1 MQTKKPLR
9 FAVIIGLM
17 TLALVLVA
25 ACSAPPPAGTTT
37 ATEAPTAAPAAPAAP
52 ANVQADTSAPVTDTS
67 AVTTTAN
74 LPDFGP
80 KPVMPADGERP
91 LAEVD
96 LANRAFIFQQPPDM
110 AIDPGKVYLATFET
124 TKGDFTAE
132 LYSQDAPNAVNNFV
146 VLSEMGYYD
155 GMPAFQAGPPM
166 AVLTGDA
173 AGDGNGSPGYD
184 FPAEIGIPN
193 PAGTIG
199 YLRLPDQVNPEQLSN
214 GSQLY
219 ITLEAVP
226 EIDGI
231 YSAFGY
237 ILDGLDVAQTI
248 EQGDVINKVVI
259 SEAAERSAP
268 TPPPPTPTPTPFA
281 PTSDTSGDR
290 PLAALDPAER
300 NDMFNVPPEMTLEE
314 GVDYTARIVTD
325 KGDIVVDLYE
335 DQTPITVN
343 NFVTLA
349 NLGFYDNTT
358 FHRVIEG
365 FMAQAGDPT
374 GTGTGGPGYTFQ
386 DEIVPDLVFDSAGI
400 LAMANAG
407 PNTNGS
413 QFFITYDA
421 TDWLN
426 GQHTIFGKVLEGEDV
441 LAEINLR
448 DPGTATEPGTTI
460 EQILI
465 ETK

>member
-1 MQTKKPLR
+1 MQTKKTLR
-9 FAVIIGLM
+9 FAFIIGLI

-25 ACSAPPPAGTTT
+25 ACSAPPPVGTTT
-37 ATEAPTAAPAAPAAP
+37 ATEAPPTAAPIDTAVPAAP
-52 ANVQADTSAPVTDTS
+52 VETTA
-67 AVTTTAN
+67 AVTTTAD

-80 KPVMPADGERP
+80 KPVMHTDGERP
-91 LAEVD
+91 LAAVE
-96 LANRAFIFQQPPDM
+96 LASRAGIFQEAPDM
-110 AIDPGKVYLATFET
+110 AIDPDKVYLATFET

-132 LYSQDAPNAVNNFV
+132 LYSQEAPNAVNNFV

-184 FPAEIGIPN
+184 FAAEIGVPN
-193 PAGTIG
+193 PAGTVG
-199 YLRLPDQVNPEQLSN
+199 YLRLPDQVNPERISN

-231 YSAFGY
+231 YSAFGF
-237 ILDGLDVAQTI
+237 ILDGLDIAQSI
-248 EQGDVINKVVI
+248 EQGDVITQVVI
-259 SEAAERSAP
+259 SEAAERMAP
-268 TPPPPTPTPTPFA
+268 TPPPPTPVPTPFA
-281 PTSDTSGDR
+281 PTSDASGDR

-300 NDMFNVPPEMTLEE
+300 NNIFNSPPEMTLED

-335 DQTPITVN
+335 DQAPITVN

-349 NLGFYDNTT
+349 NLGFYDNTM
-358 FHRVIEG
+358 FHRVLEG

-374 GTGTGGPGYTFQ
+374 GTGMGGPGYTFQ
-386 DEIVPDLVFDSAGI
+386 DEIVPELVFDGAGI
-400 LAMANAG
+400 LAMANSG
-407 PNTNGS
+407 PSTNGS

-448 DPGTATEPGTTI
+448 DPATATEPGTMI

>member
-1 MQTKKPLR
+1 METKKTLR
-9 FAVIIGLM
+9 FAFIIGLV
-17 TLALVLVA
+17 TLSLMLVA
-25 ACSAPPPAGTTT
+25 ACSAPPPSGTTT
-37 ATEAPTAAPAAPAAP
+37 ATEVPPTAAPVDTP
-52 ANVQADTSAPVTDTS
+52 ADTAEPATDTS
-67 AVTTTAN
+67 ALTTTAD
-74 LPDFGP
+74 LPDFGVM
-80 KPVMPADGERP
+80 PVMPADGERP

-96 LANRAFIFQQPPDM
+96 LTSRAYIFQEPPDM
-110 AIDPGKVYLATFET
+110 AIDPDKVYLATFET

-132 LYSQDAPNAVNNFV
+132 LYSQEAPNAVNNFV

-155 GMPAFQAGPPM
+155 GMPAFPAGPPM

-184 FPAEIGIPN
+184 FAAEIGIPN

-199 YLRLPDQVNPEQLSN
+199 YLRLPDQVNPERLSN
-214 GSQLY
+214 GSQIY

-226 EIDGI
+226 EIDGV
-231 YSAFGY
+231 YSAFGL
-237 ILDGLDVAQTI
+237 ILDGLDVAEAITQT
-248 EQGDVINKVVI
+248 DVINQVVI
-259 SEAAERSAP
+259 SEAEERKAP

-281 PTSDTSGDR
+281 PTSDASGDR

-300 NDMFNVPPEMTLEE
+300 NDMFNSAPEMTLED

-349 NLGFYDNTT
+349 NLGYYDNTM

-407 PNTNGS
+407 PSTNGS

-448 DPGTATEPGTTI
+448 DPATATEPGTMI

>member
-1 MQTKKPLR
+1 LKTNKTLR
-9 FAVIIGLM
+9 FAFIIGLI
-17 TLALVLVA
+17 TLALVVVA
-25 ACSAPPPAGTTT
+25 ACAAPPPGGTTT
-37 ATEAPTAAPAAPAAP
+37 DTNTPAAPATE
-52 ANVQADTSAPVTDTS
+52 VVADTPTAAAPVDSAS
-67 AVTTTAN
+67 AVTTTTD
-74 LPDFGP
+74 LPDFGV

-91 LAEVD
+91 LAAVD
-96 LANRAFIFQQPPDM
+96 LASRAFLFQEGPDM
-110 AIDPGKVYLATFET
+110 AIDPSKVYHATFKT

-132 LYSQDAPNAVNNFV
+132 LYSQEAPIASNNFV

-155 GMPAFQAGPPM
+155 DMPLFPAGPPM
-166 AVLTGDA
+166 ALLTGDA

-184 FPAEIGIPN
+184 FAAEIGLPN
-193 PAGTIG
+193 PAGTVG
-199 YLRLPDQVNPEQLSN
+199 YLRLPDQVNPDRLSN

-226 EIDGI
+226 EIDDV
-231 YSAFGY
+231 YAAFGL
-237 ILDGLDVAQTI
+237 IVDGLDVAQAITVT
-248 EQGDVINKVVI
+248 DVINQVVI
-259 SEAAERSAP
+259 SEVAERSAP

-281 PTSDTSGDR
+281 PTSDAAGDR

-300 NDMFNVPPEMTLEE
+300 NGMFNVPPEMTLEP

-325 KGDIVVDLYE
+325 QGDIVVDLFE
-335 DQTPITVN
+335 DKAPVTVN

-349 NLGFYDNTT
+349 NLGYYDNTT

-374 GTGTGGPGYTFQ
+374 GTGTGGPGYTFE
-386 DEIVPDLVFDSAGI
+386 DEIVPELTFDGAGI

-407 PNTNGS
+407 PSTNGS

-426 GQHTIFGKVLEGEDV
+426 GQHTIFGKVIEGEDV
-441 LAEINLR
+441 LAKINLR
-448 DPGTATEPGTTI
+448 DPSTATEPGTMI
-460 EQILI
+460 EQVLI
-465 ETK
+465 ETN

>member
-1 MQTKKPLR
+1 MKTNKTLR
-9 FAVIIGLM
+9 FAFIIGLI
-17 TLALVLVA
+17 TLALVVVA
-25 ACSAPPPAGTTT
+25 ACAAPPPAGTTT
-37 ATEAPTAAPAAPAAP
+37 DTDTPAAPAAE
-52 ANVQADTSAPVTDTS
+52 VVADTPVPSVDSSA
-67 AVTTTAN
+67 AVTTTAD
-74 LPDFGP
+74 LPDFGV

-91 LAEVD
+91 LAAVD
-96 LANRAFIFQQPPDM
+96 LASRAFIFQEAPDM
-110 AIDPGKVYLATFET
+110 AIDPDKVYLATFET

-132 LYSQDAPNAVNNFV
+132 LYSQEAPNAVNNFV

-155 GMPAFQAGPPM
+155 GMPAFPAGPPM
-166 AVLTGDA
+166 ALLTGDA
-173 AGDGNGSPGYD
+173 SGDGNGSPGYD
-184 FPAEIGIPN
+184 FLAEIGIPN
-193 PAGTIG
+193 PEGAVG
-199 YLRLPDQVNPEQLSN
+199 YLRLPDQINPDRLSN

-226 EIDGI
+226 EIDGV
-231 YSAFGY
+231 YSAFGV
-237 ILDGLDVAQTI
+237 IIDGLDVAQSIT
-248 EQGDVINKVVI
+248 QTDVINQVVI
-259 SEAAERSAP
+259 SEAEERTAP
-268 TPPPPTPTPTPFA
+268 TPPPPTPVPTPFA
-281 PTSDTSGDR
+281 PTSDISGDR

-300 NDMFNVPPEMTLEE
+300 NGMFNTAPEMQLEE
-314 GVDYTARIVTD
+314 GADYTARIVTD

-335 DQTPITVN
+335 EQAPITVN

-349 NLGFYDNTT
+349 NLGFYDNTM
-358 FHRVIEG
+358 FHRVLEG

-386 DEIVPDLVFDSAGI
+386 DEIVPELVFDGAGI

-407 PNTNGS
+407 PSTNGS

-421 TDWLN
+421 ADWLN

-448 DPGTATEPGTTI
+448 DPATATEPGTMI